1 MQQKNTLNNTIKKPM
16 KTKFTY
22 IAIGVLAL
30 LCVWLALKPPRIE
43 YAPAPSND
51 SLIARIEQYEQLSQ
65 SYDSQIHS
73 LRDSLEFLYK
83 EIDLSRNRIKTLKRI
98 NHEKTAAI
106 SKYSSDELI
115 KLLTERYK

>member
-1 MQQKNTLNNTIKKPM
+1 MTQKL
-16 KTKFTY
+16 TY
-22 IAIGVLAL
+22 ISIGVLAL

-43 YAPAPSND
+43 YTPAPSND

-65 SYDSQIHS
+65 SYDLQIHS
-73 LRDSLEFLYK
+73 LRDSLEFIYK

-115 KLLTERYK
+115 KLLTDRYK

>member
-1 MQQKNTLNNTIKKPM
+1 MTQKL
-16 KTKFTY
+16 TY
-22 IAIGVLAL
+22 ISIGVLTL

-43 YAPAPSND
+43 YRPAPSND

-65 SYDSQIHS
+65 SYDLQIHS

-115 KLLTERYK
+115 KLLTDRYK

>member
-1 MQQKNTLNNTIKKPM
+1 MQ
-16 KTKFTY
+16 TKLTY
-22 IAIGVLAL
+22 ITIAVLVL
-30 LCVWLALKPPRIE
+30 LCLWLALKPPRIE
-43 YAPAPSND
+43 YAPAPTND
-51 SLIARIEQYEQLSQ
+51 SLIARIDHYEQLSQ

-98 NHEKTAAI
+98 NYEKTAAI